1 MASGSLTIS
10 SDPLASRFAEWRTTQ
25 HAVLIPYVTAG
36 YPTKANT
43 LPLLEALDKAGADII
58 ELGVPFS
65 DPVADG
71 PTIQRSS
78 QVALENGV
86 TLAWT
91 LGQLGQFRRRS
102 DTPVVIF
109 TYLNPLLS
117 YGVDRFIADAVAA
130 GAQAVLVTDLPL
142 NADAELESKL
152 EDSPLALIR
161 LIAPT
166 TDRARGQQLARRTQG
181 FLYYVARLGVTGA
194 RAALRDE
201 LLDEISRLRANTDVP
216 IAVGF
221 GISTAEQARTVA
233 RVADGIVV
241 GSALI
246 DALDR
251 GGIPAAAALLTE
263 LRAALDQPSG

>member
-1 MASGSLTIS
+1 MAFGSPTIS
-10 SDPLASRFAEWRTTQ
+10 SDPLASRFGEWRSAHHT
-25 HAVLIPYVTAG
+25 ALIPYVTAG
-36 YPTKANT
+36 YPTQVGT
-43 LPLLEALDKAGADII
+43 LPLLEALDRAGADII

-86 TLAWT
+86 NLAWT
-91 LGQLGQFRRRS
+91 LDQLARFRRTS
-102 DTPVVIF
+102 GTPIVIF

-117 YGVDRFIADAVAA
+117 YGVDRFISDAVSA

-142 NADAELESKL
+142 NADAELESTL
-152 EDSPLALIR
+152 ESSPLALIR

-166 TDRARGQQLARRTQG
+166 TAPERARELARRTQG

-194 RAALRDE
+194 RAALRTE
-201 LLDEISRLRANTDVP
+201 LLDEIRVLRAESDVA

-221 GISTAEQARTVA
+221 GISTADQARTVA
-233 RVADGIVV
+233 TAADGIVV

-251 GGIPAAAALLTE
+251 GGIPAAEALLAGIRAG
-263 LRAALDQPSG
+263 LR